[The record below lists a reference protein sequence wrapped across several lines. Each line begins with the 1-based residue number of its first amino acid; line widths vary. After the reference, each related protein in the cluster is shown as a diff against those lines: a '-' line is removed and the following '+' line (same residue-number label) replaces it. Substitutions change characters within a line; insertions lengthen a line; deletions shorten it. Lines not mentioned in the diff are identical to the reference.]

1 MRHRTAFLLR
11 SPVAIPVL
19 LLAAA
24 AVSAP
29 GRAGADFLPSPL
41 ELHREIHH
49 EVRGLLRDLAH
60 VPLAIHAAHLRHLEV
75 FFGGNVYYAPH
86 RHLHASYAFPV
97 WLDGAVVYQPY
108 AYCEGRLFAAPRV
121 RPALWREWGS
131 PRAAHWCGRHRG
143 YYPSVH
149 GCFHHGG
156 SRPVYDRGR
165 TSHDR
170 RDWNLRYRDDRGD
183 RHRHDS
189 DRGRGRGHRHYRGCG
204 HDRH

>member
-1 MRHRTAFLLR
+1 MRHLSEFRLR
-11 SPVAIPVL
+11 SPAAISTV
-19 LLAAA
+19 LLAAVA
-24 AVSAP
+24 LVAP
-29 GRAGADFLPSPL
+29 GRARADLLPDPL
-41 ELHREIHH
+41 GIHH

-60 VPLAIHAAHLRHLEV
+60 VPLALHHQHLRHLEV

-108 AYCEGRLFAAPRV
+108 AYCGGRLFAPPRV
-121 RPALWREWGS
+121 RPALWREWAS

-156 SRPVYDRGR
+156 SRHSYDRGR
-165 TSHDR
+165 TYHDR
-170 RDWNLRYRDDRGD
+170 RDWNLRYRDDRRD
-183 RHRHDS
+183 RYRHDS
-189 DRGRGRGHRHYRGCG
+189 DRGRERGHRHDRGRG